1 MIDLTTKR
9 KTVNKWLE
17 EKLITQ
23 HLATMLEPALIMTE
37 RSEKMSKE
45 LEAATKQLDEVMADG
60 VRVSIKKKIS

>member
-1 MIDLTTKR
+1 
-9 KTVNKWLE
+9 
-17 EKLITQ
+17 
-23 HLATMLEPALIMTE
+23 MLEPALIMTE